1 MNMNPLH
8 ANSLH
13 EKPIDVLAVD
23 TSGPVTSIGL
33 GRAGEP
39 GFAVSAEGGRKHAE
53 VIDELMQQVLEHL
66 AGQRPEA
73 IAVGV
78 GPGPY
83 SGLRVGI
90 AFAIGL
96 GRAWQCPV
104 VGVCSLDAIA
114 WANVARRAVPS
125 EFVVTTDARR
135 SEIYWARYD
144 TSAMR
149 IAGPQVMSRDL
160 IDFDGPVISEQRVD
174 PGITAAQVSRFI
186 GEGFT
191 PMLTTDTWAPH
202 GTDGSDV
209 VVPRGPLL
217 APHPL
222 YLRAPDITISAKT
235 PASGAS

>member
-1 MNMNPLH
+1 MNP
-8 ANSLH
+8 S
-13 EKPIDVLAVD
+13 VLAVD

-33 GRAGEP
+33 GRGGEP
-39 GFAVSAEGGRKHAE
+39 GLVVSEEGGRKHAE
-53 VIDELMQQVLEHL
+53 VIDELMQQVLDHL
-66 AGQRPEA
+66 AGQRPNA

-114 WANVARRAVPS
+114 WAAVAKRAASS

-135 SEIYWARYD
+135 REIYWARYN
-144 TSAMR
+144 TSAVR
-149 IAGPQVMSRDL
+149 IAGPQVVPRDL
-160 IDFDGPVISEQRVD
+160 IDFDAPVISEQRVD
-174 PGITAAQVSRFI
+174 PAIMAARASRFMAD
-186 GEGFT
+186 GLT
-191 PMLTTDTWAPH
+191 PMLTTGTWVPH
-202 GTDGSDV
+202 GADGSDV
-209 VVPRGPLL
+209 AVPRGPLL

-235 PASGAS
+235 PAGGAS

>member
-1 MNMNPLH
+1 MNP
-8 ANSLH
+8 S
-13 EKPIDVLAVD
+13 VLAVD

-33 GRAGEP
+33 GCTGEP
-39 GFAVSAEGGRKHAE
+39 GFAVSEEGGRKHAE
-53 VIDELMQQVLEHL
+53 VVDELMQQVLAHL
-66 AGQRPEA
+66 AGQRPDA

-96 GRAWQCPV
+96 GRAWQLPV

-114 WANVARRAVPS
+114 WDAVARRAISS

-149 IAGPQVMSRDL
+149 IVGPQVMSREL
-160 IDFDGPVISEQRVD
+160 IDFDTPVISEQRVD
-174 PGITAAQVSRFI
+174 PAIMAARVSRFI
-186 GEGFT
+186 AEGLT
-191 PMLTTDTWAPH
+191 PMLTTDTWVPH
-202 GTDGSDV
+202 GADGSDV
-209 VVPRGPLL
+209 VVPVGPLL

-235 PASGAS
+235 PAGGAS

>member
-1 MNMNPLH
+1 MTTS
-8 ANSLH
+8 SL
-13 EKPIDVLAVD
+13 VLAID
-23 TSGPVTSIGL
+23 TSGPVTTMGL
-33 GRAGEP
+33 GRSGEP
-39 GFAVSAEGGRKHAE
+39 GFAVFEEGGRKHAE
-53 VIDELMQQVLEHL
+53 VIDELMLQVQGQL
-66 AGQRPEA
+66 AEEQPGA

-114 WANVARRAVPS
+114 WAIADTGTAPS

-135 SEIYWARYD
+135 SEIYWARYGAS
-144 TSAMR
+144 TVRS
-149 IAGPQVMSRDL
+149 AGPQVMSRDA
-160 IDFDGPVISEQRVD
+160 IHFDVPVISEQQVNPAIMAARVS
-174 PGITAAQVSRFI
+174 GFITD
-186 GEGFT
+186 GLT

-202 GTDGSDV
+202 GADGSDV
-209 VVPRGPLL
+209 VVPAGPLL

-235 PASGAS
+235 PAAKAAGGSS